1 MNEINLARGV
11 MMGIIG
17 TLTTHPELDGVMVF
31 LAVRNMVDEQLDIML
46 SQMTEETNGL
56 HDREENHE

>member
-17 TLTTHPELDGVMVF
+17 TLTTHPELDGMMVF
-31 LAVRNMVDEQLDIML
+31 LAVRNMVDEQLDLML

-56 HDREENHE
+56 HDNEESNE